1 MPAGISSSNA
11 RTNSLQAVWLSVT
24 SSERRSGHR
33 GPSSSRNFRPLPAV
47 DHCGLYRIFVSRI
60 PSPARRSRRSLQ
72 RPQKTISLPHG
83 VPPYTHRASSTFPY
97 QDRFL
102 NQPTPLSRMIPT
114 LCGHPQVC
122 FQLPGGHLIHSTS
135 GLLAQGKSP
144 VSHVLRS
151 ATGDD
156 RDALF
161 MGFHDI

>member
-1 MPAGISSSNA
+1 MVYEVDITTISGTDIIGLAAAGVTDTQVTMGDKVTSEE
-11 RTNSLQAVWLSVT
+11 RCLQASAPQMLGRT
-24 SSERRSGHR
+24 PCRPCGC
-33 GPSSSRNFRPLPAV
+33 PSHPVNVVADIAVQAPLETFDHSQREV

-122 FQLPGGHLIHSTS
+122 FQLP
-135 GLLAQGKSP
+135 
-144 VSHVLRS
+144 
-151 ATGDD
+151 
-156 RDALF
+156 
-161 MGFHDI
+161 